1 MKHSCLKCYKLNKL
15 TGMLS
20 TVVLEDSI
28 EYVIPLHHYGRNQE
42 FTKNDTERNIQTM
55 IPNINTVE
63 QFTPTSLEIAFIET
77 LIFYTCLD
85 SFNEA
90 IDSRGNI
97 FQKTKEGSKFIHDLN
112 NVLWTIADRD
122 EYFDQRVDE
131 YADLLKR
138 ANSSQN
144 EPLTVLLNQRVNNF
158 RTVNRHATGGDKHQS
173 RLYSPPSL

>member
-1 MKHSCLKCYKLNKL
+1 
-15 TGMLS
+15 
-20 TVVLEDSI
+20 
-28 EYVIPLHHYGRNQE
+28 
-42 FTKNDTERNIQTM
+42 M

-63 QFTPTSLEIAFIET
+63 QFSPTSLEIAFIET

-97 FQKTKEGSKFIHDLN
+97 FQKTKEGSKFIHDLSD
-112 NVLWTIADRD
+112 VLWTIADRD
-122 EYFDQRVDE
+122 EYFEQRVDE

-144 EPLTVLLNQRVNNF
+144 EALTVLLNQRVNNF
-158 RTVNRHATGGDKHQS
+158 RTVNRNAVGGDKHKS
-173 RLYSPPSL
+173 